1 MLEEKLVDLKK
12 ELISYASLVEMMVE
26 QAIRGLQKRD
36 DNLLKEVIAKDE
48 TVANTREIEL
58 DEFCT
63 TMIAQFQPKAK
74 NLRTILM
81 ALRMISDLERMA
93 DHAVNIAQASQYLI
107 GQQPLKPLIDI
118 PRMSETT
125 VAMLKDAI
133 DSFINEDAVLAK
145 TVCERDNVVD
155 GLKDQILRELITYM
169 SNDNKVIERA
179 IQLINISRNLERIAD
194 LSTNICEEVLFMVE
208 GREIRHHAED
218 IK

>member
-1 MLEEKLVDLKK
+1 MLEEKLVELKK
-12 ELISYASLVEMMVE
+12 ELISYANLIEMMVE
-26 QAIRGLQKRD
+26 QSIRGLQKRD
-36 DNLLKEVIAKDE
+36 DNLLKEVISKDE

-125 VAMLKDAI
+125 VAMLK
-133 DSFINEDAVLAK
+133 
-145 TVCERDNVVD
+145 TR
-155 GLKDQILRELITYM
+155 
-169 SNDNKVIERA
+169 
-179 IQLINISRNLERIAD
+179 
-194 LSTNICEEVLFMVE
+194 
-208 GREIRHHAED
+208 
-218 IK
+218 